1 MTIKEAVSMRKS
13 GGGCREVDGNE
24 NENGDD
30 MVACS
35 SRLHLIGV
43 GGAGLPQPATIK
55 RVVVVGYALTSKKIK
70 SFLQPKL
77 ERLARNKGILF
88 VPIDPKRSLSEQ
100 GPFDIILHKLTGKEW
115 RQILE
120 DYRQAHPEVTVL
132 DPPDAILHLRDRQS
146 MLQDVAD
153 INLSNSHGRVGV
165 PKQLVITSDDASSI
179 SDAVTKAGLKLPL
192 VAKPLLADGSSKS
205 HELSIAYDPESL
217 QKLEPPLVLQE
228 FVNHGG
234 VLFKVF
240 VIGEAIKVV
249 RRFSLPD
256 VSKRE
261 LTKSSGVFPVP
272 RVSCAA
278 ASAEGADLDPRV
290 AEIPPYPLIER
301 LAKEL
306 RRRLGLHLFNLDII
320 RDHGNPDRFYVI
332 DINYFPGYG
341 KMPEY
346 EYMFT
351 DFFLSLGQRKYKKH
365 PVISS

>member
-1 MTIKEAVSMRKS
+1 MTVKEDETSMKRS
-13 GGGCREVDGNE
+13 GGGDDDVVMVDVDE
-24 NENGDD
+24 NEL
-30 MVACS
+30 MACS
-35 SRLHLIGV
+35 GCRY
-43 GGAGLPQPATIK
+43 LPQPAVTMN
-55 RVVVVGYALTSKKIK
+55 RVVVVGYALTSKKTK

-88 VPIDPKRSLSEQ
+88 VPIDPKSSLSEQ

-120 DYRQAHPEVTVL
+120 DYREAHPEVTVL
-132 DPPDAILHLRDRQS
+132 DPPDAIQHLRNRQS

-153 INLSNSHGRVGV
+153 INLSSSYGRVGV
-165 PKQLVITSDDASSI
+165 PKQLVVTSDDASSI
-179 SDAVTKAGLKLPL
+179 PDAVTNAGLKLPI

-217 QKLEPPLVLQE
+217 QKLEPPFVLQE

-234 VLFKVF
+234 VMFKVYI
-240 VIGEAIKVV
+240 IGEAIKVV

-256 VSKRE
+256 VTKRE
-261 LTKSSGVFPVP
+261 LMKNSGVFPVP

-278 ASAEGADLDPRV
+278 ASAEDADLDPRV
-290 AEIPPYPLIER
+290 AEIPPYPLLER

-306 RRRLGLHLFNLDII
+306 RPRLGLHLFNLDII
-320 RDHGNPDRFYVI
+320 RDLGNPDRYYVI

-351 DFFLSLGQRKYKKH
+351 DFFLSLGQRKYKKY
-365 PVISS
+365 PITSC